1 MRRIAVVI
9 FIMILACVVA
19 DAQSYI
25 RRGKDVYSAPLY
37 NWDGSCLRAGNS
49 KYSEVLINFDGEYI
63 RGGGSR
69 YGEILYNW
77 NGVELRGG
85 RGKYAKVLFSW
96 DGKTSA
102 KATADIPP
110 RCTILTANTFAR
122 VRINIHS
129 H

>member
-1 MRRIAVVI
+1 MKRIALVI

-63 RGGGSR
+63 RRGDSR
-69 YGEILYNW
+69 
-77 NGVELRGG
+77 
-85 RGKYAKVLFSW
+85 
-96 DGKTSA
+96 
-102 KATADIPP
+102 
-110 RCTILTANTFAR
+110 
-122 VRINIHS
+122 
-129 H
+129 

>member
-1 MRRIAVVI
+1 MKRIAVVI

-77 NGVELRGG
+77 NGVVANMPRC
-85 RGKYAKVLFSW
+85 FSAGT
-96 DGKTSA
+96 GKTYA

-110 RCTILTANTFAR
+110 RCIILTVNIFAR

>member
-25 RRGKDVYSAPLY
+25 RRGKDVYSTPLY
-37 NWDGSCLRAGNS
+37 NWDGSCLRAGN
-49 KYSEVLINFDGEYI
+49 
-63 RGGGSR
+63 
-69 YGEILYNW
+69 
-77 NGVELRGG
+77 
-85 RGKYAKVLFSW
+85 
-96 DGKTSA
+96 

-110 RCTILTANTFAR
+110 RCIILTVNIFAR
-122 VRINIHS
+122 VRKNIHS